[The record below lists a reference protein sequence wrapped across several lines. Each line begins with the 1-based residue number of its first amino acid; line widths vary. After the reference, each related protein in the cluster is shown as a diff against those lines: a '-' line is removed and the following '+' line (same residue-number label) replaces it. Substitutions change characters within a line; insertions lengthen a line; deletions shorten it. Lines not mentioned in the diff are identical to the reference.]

1 MGSWEVQSRSALAL
15 AGALALL
22 SAGCA
27 DGRAGGAPPAAAKT
41 PVATQP
47 AAKGEAASGAS
58 VTGKPSVPVIP
69 AKLGGD
75 TLTGK
80 VPVLLAADNGSA
92 PQIRDITFDTIK
104 FPMDKKDEFK
114 RSMITPPIEA
124 LAGQTVRIR
133 GYILPSFK
141 QKGLT
146 QFILVRDNLEC
157 CFGPGAA
164 LYDCVVVEM
173 EPGKA
178 TEFSVR
184 PVAVEGVFNVN
195 VLPGPT
201 DRPLAIYHLRG
212 TSVK

>member
-1 MGSWEVQSRSALAL
+1 MGRSEFHTRSALVM
-15 AGALALL
+15 AGVLALL

-27 DGRAGGAPPAAAKT
+27 DGRAGGAPPAAAKP

-47 AAKGEAASGAS
+47 VVKVEVASAGS
-58 VTGKPSVPVIP
+58 ESKPPSVPAIP
-69 AKLGGD
+69 AKLSGN
-75 TLTGK
+75 

-92 PQIRDITFDTIK
+92 GQIRDITFDTIK
-104 FPMDKKDEFK
+104 FPMDKKEAFK
-114 RSMITPPIEA
+114 RAMITPQIDA

-141 QKGLT
+141 QRCLT